1 MPKFTI
7 EEAQKLL
14 YNRDLV
20 RNLGVIAHIDHGKS
34 TLTDSLL
41 AACGL
46 LAEKIA
52 GEARATDTRE
62 DEQERGITIKTTGIS
77 LVHDFNDQTYLVNL
91 QDTPGHVDFS
101 GEVTSAL
108 RVVDGALVVVDAV
121 EGVMVQTEV
130 VTQQALAERVRPVL
144 IINKVDRLITEMRMS
159 PDNAYEQ
166 FKKIIRDFNLL
177 IETYSPPEFK
187 KEWRVD
193 PKQGTVAFGSAIHRF
208 GLTIPALAQ
217 IWHEKTG
224 QPIDKLIKNLWLK
237 NNFVN
242 GVLKP
247 TYEIYEKAEEKDI
260 ESLKKVATQ
269 LGLRIDENVW
279 LEPPKR
285 IAKALLEKWLP
296 VEKAVLDMVVQFCPS
311 PVKAQSYRFKSF
323 WYGDFESPEGKA
335 LLECDTDGPAMIA
348 ISKMIPGKAK
358 RIIAMGR
365 IFSGTIKAGQKIKAL
380 LPGYQPG
387 GKERSFSTNIQ
398 QVSMLMG
405 AKPEK
410 VEAIPAGN
418 IVALQGLRGATA
430 SSTITSLD
438 STMPFSAL
446 SYAVEPVVTIA
457 IEAKSPSELPKLA
470 EGLQLM
476 ELVDPSLKTKVN
488 EETGEFLLSGT
499 GELHLEIAVKD
510 LQDLQRI
517 EVTQSEP
524 IVVFRESVQGESYMQ
539 SLAKSP
545 NKHNRLWVRAGPL
558 EPRVVELIEDR
569 QINQYTDRRE
579 MGRLLREEAGWDTKV
594 GRSVWG
600 LGPEEDDPNFYVDMT
615 KGVQYLREVKDYIV
629 QGFRWAAKEGPLC
642 GEPFYGVKFM
652 LEDVKLHE
660 DPVHRGAGQIMP
672 VSRRACFGSMLMAEP
687 ILLEPI
693 YKIQVQVPEQY
704 LGNVYKVLS
713 KRRGKVMDTQRREGT
728 PLNVIIAELPVT
740 ESFGVTTELRSE
752 TSGFAF
758 SQMVFDHWEKVP
770 GDPTKEEEEGGSL
783 ARKFVL
789 ETRKRKGFHS
799 PTPPKPEDYYDKL

>member
-1 MPKFTI
+1 LPKFTI
-7 EEAQKLL
+7 EAAQQLL
-14 YNRDLV
+14 YNQKLV

-41 AACGL
+41 AASGL
-46 LAEKIA
+46 LAEKVA
-52 GEARATDTRE
+52 GEARATDTRD

-77 LVHDFNDQTYLVNL
+77 LVHEFNEKTYLINL

-159 PDNAYEQ
+159 PEKAYEQ
-166 FKKIIRDFNLL
+166 FKKIISNFNTL
-177 IETYSPPEFK
+177 IETYAPPEYK
-187 KEWRVD
+187 KTWRVD
-193 PKQGTVAFGSAIHRF
+193 PRKGTVAFGSAIHRF
-208 GLTIPALAQ
+208 GLTIPALAE
-217 IWHEKTG
+217 IWHQKTG
-224 QPIDKLIKNLWLK
+224 QPVETLIKNLWK
-237 NNFVN
+237 ETNFVN

-247 TYEIYEKAEEKDI
+247 TYEIYEKAETKDI
-260 ESLKKVATQ
+260 EGLKKVANQ
-269 LGLRIDENVW
+269 LSLRIEESVY
-279 LEPPKR
+279 LESPKR
-285 IAKALLEKWLP
+285 IAKALLEQWLP
-296 VEKAVLDMVVQFCPS
+296 VEKAVLDMVIQFCPS
-311 PVKAQSYRFKSF
+311 PLDAQKYRFKSF
-323 WYGDFESPEGKA
+323 WEGELESPEGKG
-335 LLECDTDGPAMIA
+335 LVDCDREAPVMIS
-348 ISKMIPGKAK
+348 ISKMIPGRAK

-365 IFSGTIKAGQKIKAL
+365 IFSGTVKAGQKITAL
-380 LPGYQPG
+380 LPGYKQG
-387 GKERSFSTNIQ
+387 SKERMFVTNIQ

-410 VEAIPAGN
+410 VDTVPAGN

-430 SSTITSLD
+430 SSTITS
-438 STMPFSAL
+438 MEKVQPFNAL

-470 EGLQLM
+470 EGLQLL
-476 ELVDPSLKTKVN
+476 ELVDPSLRTKVN
-488 EETGEFLLSGT
+488 EETGEFLVSGT

-517 EVTQSEP
+517 EVTQSDP
-524 IVVFRESVQGESYMQ
+524 IVVFRESVKGESYMQ
-539 SLAKSP
+539 ALAKSP
-545 NKHNRLWVRAGPL
+545 NKHNRLWVRSAPL
-558 EPRVVELIEDR
+558 DPQVIKLIENKT
-569 QINQYTDRRE
+569 IGQYTDRRE
-579 MGRLLREEAGWDTKV
+579 MGRILRDEAGWDVKI
-594 GRSVWG
+594 GRKVWG
-600 LGPEEDDPNFYVDMT
+600 MGPEEESPNFFVDST

-629 QGFRWAAKEGPLC
+629 QGFRWASKEGPLC
-642 GEPFYGVKFM
+642 GEPFFGVKMM

-672 VSRRACFGSMLMAEP
+672 VSRRACFGAVLLAEP

-693 YKIQVQVPEQY
+693 YKVQVQVPEQY
-704 LGNVYKVLS
+704 LGNVYKVLT
-713 KRRGKVMDTQRREGT
+713 KRRGRVIDTVKREGT
-728 PLNVIIAELPVT
+728 PLNVIVANVPVT
-740 ESFGVTTELRSE
+740 ESFGITTELRSE

-758 SQMVFDHWEKVP
+758 SQMVFERWEKVP
-770 GDPTKEEEEGGSL
+770 GDPTKPEEEGGGL

-789 ETRKRKGFHS
+789 ETRKRKGFHN
-799 PTPPKPEDYYDKL
+799 PLPPKPEDYYDKL

>member
-1 MPKFTI
+1 MPKFTV

-14 YNRDLV
+14 VDRDYV
-20 RNLGVIAHIDHGKS
+20 RNLGIIAHIDHGKS

-46 LAEKIA
+46 LADKVA
-52 GEARATDTRE
+52 GVARATDTRE

-77 LVHDFNDQTYLVNL
+77 LVHELQNRTYLINL

-144 IINKVDRLITEMRMS
+144 MINKVDRLITEMRMS
-159 PDNAYEQ
+159 PDNAYDQ
-166 FKKIIRDFNLL
+166 FKKIISDFNML
-177 IETYSPPEFK
+177 IETYAPPEFK
-187 KEWRVD
+187 KKWRVD
-193 PKQGTVAFGSAIHRF
+193 PRKGTVAFGSAIHRF
-208 GLTIPALAQ
+208 GLTIPALAE

-224 QPIDKLIKNLWLK
+224 QPIDKLIKNLWMK

-247 TYEIYEKAEEKDI
+247 TYEIYEKAEENDI
-260 ESLKKVATQ
+260 ESLKKVAE
-269 LGLRIDENVW
+269 LLNLRIDDSVW

-285 IAKALLEKWLP
+285 IAKSLLEKWLP
-296 VEKAVLDMVVQFCPS
+296 VEKAVLDMVVNFCPS
-311 PVKAQSYRFKSF
+311 PLDAQKYRFKSF
-323 WYGDFESPEGKA
+323 WTGDPESPEGKGLA
-335 LLECDTDGPAMIA
+335 ECDPDGPVMIA
-348 ISKMIPGKAK
+348 ISKMIPGRAK

-365 IFSGTIKAGQKIKAL
+365 VFSGTIKAGQKITAL

-387 GKERSFSTNIQ
+387 SKERHFTTNVQ

-405 AKPEK
+405 AKAEK
-410 VEAIPAGN
+410 VDFIPAGN

-430 SSTITSLD
+430 STTITSLD
-438 STMPFSAL
+438 EALPFKAL

-510 LQDLQRI
+510 LQDLQKI

-524 IVVFRESVQGESYMQ
+524 ISS
-539 SLAKSP
+539 K
-545 NKHNRLWVRAGPL
+545 
-558 EPRVVELIEDR
+558 DR
-569 QINQYTDRRE
+569 
-579 MGRLLREEAGWDTKV
+579 
-594 GRSVWG
+594 S
-600 LGPEEDDPNFYVDMT
+600 
-615 KGVQYLREVKDYIV
+615 
-629 QGFRWAAKEGPLC
+629 
-642 GEPFYGVKFM
+642 
-652 LEDVKLHE
+652 H
-660 DPVHRGAGQIMP
+660 
-672 VSRRACFGSMLMAEP
+672 
-687 ILLEPI
+687 
-693 YKIQVQVPEQY
+693 
-704 LGNVYKVLS
+704 
-713 KRRGKVMDTQRREGT
+713 
-728 PLNVIIAELPVT
+728 
-740 ESFGVTTELRSE
+740 
-752 TSGFAF
+752 
-758 SQMVFDHWEKVP
+758 
-770 GDPTKEEEEGGSL
+770 
-783 ARKFVL
+783 
-789 ETRKRKGFHS
+789 
-799 PTPPKPEDYYDKL
+799 PK

>member
-1 MPKFTI
+1 MPKFTV
-7 EEAQKLL
+7 EEAQKLTI
-14 YNRDLV
+14 NRDLV
-20 RNLGVIAHIDHGKS
+20 RNLGIIAHIDHGKS

-52 GEARATDTRE
+52 GEARATDTRD

-77 LVHDFNDQTYLVNL
+77 LVHEFDQKTFLINL

-108 RVVDGALVVVDAV
+108 RVVDGALIVVDAV

-130 VTQQALAERVRPVL
+130 VTQQALAERVRPVM

-159 PDNAYEQ
+159 PDAAYDQ
-166 FKKIIRDFNLL
+166 FKKIIRDFNIL
-177 IETYSPPEFK
+177 IETYAPPEYK
-187 KEWRVD
+187 KIWRVD
-193 PKQGTVAFGSAIHRF
+193 PRQGTVAFGSAIHRF
-208 GLTIPALAQ
+208 GLTIPALAE

-224 QPIDKLIKNLWLK
+224 QPIDKLIKNLWMK

-247 TYEIYEKAEEKDI
+247 TYEIYQKAEDGDL
-260 ESLKKVATQ
+260 ESLKKVTKQ
-269 LGLRIDENVW
+269 LELRIDEEVW
-279 LEPPKR
+279 REPPKR

-311 PVKAQSYRFKSF
+311 PLEAQKYRFKSF
-323 WYGDFESPEGKA
+323 WNGNFDTPEGKA
-335 LLECDTDGPAMIA
+335 LLECDANGPTMIT

-365 IFSGTIKAGQKIKAL
+365 IFSGTIKAGQKISAL

-387 GKERSFSTNIQ
+387 KSERSFTTNIQ

-430 SSTITSLD
+430 STTITSLE
-438 STMPFSAL
+438 SCVPFKAL

-457 IEAKSPSELPKLA
+457 IEAKTPSELPKLA

-476 ELVDPSLKTKVN
+476 ELVDPSLKTKIN

-524 IVVFRESVQGESYMQ
+524 IVVFRESVQNESYQQ

-558 EPRVVELIEDR
+558 DSGAIRLIEEGR
-569 QINQYTDRRE
+569 IHQYTERKE
-579 MGRLLREEAGWDTKV
+579 MAQILRDEANWESKAGRK
-594 GRSVWG
+594 VWG
-600 LGPEEDDPNFYVDMT
+600 MGPEENDPNFYIDST
-615 KGVQYLREVKDYIV
+615 KGVQYLREVKDYII
-629 QGFRWAAKEGPLC
+629 QGFRWAAGEGPLC
-642 GEPFYGVKFM
+642 GEPMYGTRFM

-672 VSRRACFGSMLMAEP
+672 VSRRACFGAMLMAEP
-687 ILLEPI
+687 ILLEPV
-693 YKIQVQVPEQY
+693 YKVQVQVPEQY
-704 LGNVYKVLS
+704 LGNVYKVLTR
-713 KRRGKVMDTQRREGT
+713 RRGKVVDTQKREGT
-728 PLNVIIAELPVT
+728 PLNIIIAEVPVT
-740 ESFGVTTELRSE
+740 ESFGMTTELRSE

-758 SQMVFDHWEKVP
+758 SQMVFDHWQKVP
-770 GDPTKEEEEGGSL
+770 GDPMKPLEEGGGL
-783 ARKFVL
+783 ARQFV
-789 ETRKRKGFHS
+789 EATRKRKGYH
-799 PTPPKPEDYYDKL
+799 TIYPPKPADYYDKL